1 MTRNRAKIRKA
12 YITTAIKFAK
22 ITIIILALAAKI
34 SNIRFDLL
42 RDVTRRVMTFW
53 SHIANKL
60 INEDKIYSKVDRFQG
75 EKPWYPYCA
84 IPQIGIKEYLI
95 TNTKAAMTAPIE
107 RLLKP
112 IERKVSDLI
121 VKSIHLALQT
131 YIYCEHNNNVSLTA
145 RVLSGMKTK
154 EMLRRKETHSVQNDT
169 IKQYDGTAD
178 TDIESEADS
187 EEEIDPKDLSNLR
200 GSDFGWNR
208 TGGTVCKKGIE
219 FWCWINQTP
228 AEKEENK
235 ESETVTNDTKG
246 SRDIENKVEEVTEEE
261 HQSTDTQSSDS
272 ESKEEIYINPNETC
286 RTKIL
291 TMNVRSAVSPR
302 CRAEIIDGVRKV
314 DTDVVILT
322 ESWLNEYDQELRID
336 HWQM

>member
-1 MTRNRAKIRKA
+1 
-12 YITTAIKFAK
+12 
-22 ITIIILALAAKI
+22 
-34 SNIRFDLL
+34 
-42 RDVTRRVMTFW
+42 
-53 SHIANKL
+53 
-60 INEDKIYSKVDRFQG
+60 
-75 EKPWYPYCA
+75 
-84 IPQIGIKEYLI
+84 
-95 TNTKAAMTAPIE
+95 
-107 RLLKP
+107 
-112 IERKVSDLI
+112 
-121 VKSIHLALQT
+121 
-131 YIYCEHNNNVSLTA
+131 
-145 RVLSGMKTK
+145 MKTK

-228 AEKEENK
+228 IEEEENK
-235 ESETVTNDTKG
+235 ESETVTNDTQG
-246 SRDIENKVEEVTEEE
+246 SRDVENKVEEVIEEE